1 MDSKKYCINTKTLS
15 LGVVKIL
22 IPLKNS
28 DDYYEAIFFQIG
40 LNKTKSEIIRLINDI
55 SINDNKYKKGIEKY
69 LNITIKDIY
78 INFIFDKE
86 TQENNI
92 EMGDKSCGSNYCLSN
107 NIIFYLFSL
116 EDYKLY
122 KLNESMIYE
131 QISIYEYKIENK
143 NILGNKR
150 KKLLMPLVNDI
161 YDILDEN
168 EKNQL
173 IKLKPNIKYI
183 KRYLKSDIY
192 INILQNKKLYK
203 NHLYIFIDHSFNKLF
218 GIDGKLKIFKDG
230 NFKDSNVNFSLNKK
244 LRMYDINI

>member
-1 MDSKKYCINTKTLS
+1 
-15 LGVVKIL
+15 
-22 IPLKNS
+22 
-28 DDYYEAIFFQIG
+28 
-40 LNKTKSEIIRLINDI
+40 
-55 SINDNKYKKGIEKY
+55 
-69 LNITIKDIY
+69 
-78 INFIFDKE
+78 
-86 TQENNI
+86 
-92 EMGDKSCGSNYCLSN
+92 MGDKSCGSNYCLSN

-122 KLNESMIYE
+122 KLNEGMIYE

-183 KRYLKSDIY
+183 KRYSKSDIY

-244 LRMYDINI
+244 LIMYDINI